1 MLEPQAIPCTLYIH
15 LPWCVRKCPY
25 CDFNSYEGA
34 MPPQAQY
41 VQALLA
47 DLESELARAPER
59 TIGSIFIGGGTPSL
73 FSGAAIA
80 ELLKGVRRRVVLAPD
95 CEITIEA
102 NPGVADEDRFRS
114 YRDAGVNRLSIGVQS
129 FNDRHLRALG
139 RIHDGA
145 RALQA
150 ARSARVAGFDSI
162 NLDLMYGLPGQDAP
176 DFTQDLETALRVEP
190 EHLSVYQ
197 LTIEEGTPFAHRP
210 PSRPDD
216 REIEAM
222 ECVLGDRLPA
232 EGYLRYEISAYARGS
247 YRCRHNLNYWMFGD
261 YIGIGAG
268 AHGKISRKDGI
279 FRHQKPRQPQAYL
292 RGHGAWLPTRRLS
305 EDEILFEFMLNLT
318 RLPEGFPVSLFAER
332 TGQDPARLLSA
343 LGPACARGLAV
354 IAGEGVRP
362 SALGLQFLNDL
373 QALFLPSPAPCHVAG
388 G

>member
-1 MLEPQAIPCTLYIH
+1 MLEPQAIPCALYIH

-34 MPPQAQY
+34 MPDEAHY
-41 VQALLA
+41 VHVLLA
-47 DLESELARAPER
+47 DLEAELAHAPER
-59 TIGSIFIGGGTPSL
+59 TISSIFIGGGTPSL

-80 ELLKGVRRRVVLAPD
+80 ELLAGVRARVVLAPD

-102 NPGVADEDRFRS
+102 NPGAADEGRFRS
-114 YRDAGVNRLSIGVQS
+114 YRNAGVNRLSIGVQS
-129 FNDRHLRALG
+129 FNDHHLRALG

-145 RALQA
+145 RALEA
-150 ARSARVAGFDSI
+150 AHSARAASFDNM
-162 NLDLMYGLPGQDAP
+162 NLDLMYGLPGQDAQ
-176 DFTQDLETALRVEP
+176 DFAQDLETALRIGP

-210 PSRPDD
+210 PPRPDD

-222 ECVLGDRLPA
+222 EQVLRDRLVA
-232 EGYLRYEISAYARGS
+232 EGYLRYEISAYARGR

-268 AHGKISRKDGI
+268 AHGKISRTNGV

-292 RGHGAWLPTRRLS
+292 RGRGTGLPPRRLS
-305 EDEILFEFMLNLT
+305 EDELLFEFMLNLT
-318 RLPEGFPVSLFAER
+318 RLPEGFPVSLFTER
-332 TGQDPARLLSA
+332 TGQHRGRLLAA
-343 LGPACARGLAV
+343 LAPACARGLAV
-354 IAGEGVRP
+354 IDGEHVRS

-373 QALFLPSPAPCHVAG
+373 QALFLPPSAPCHAAG